1 MIRGK
6 KVGLRARQES
16 DLAVLHE
23 ELYNDVH
30 LFARADGRPWR
41 PASLPEHSGRKLVEP
56 SDEFAVF
63 SVVELA
69 TGELAGEGLL
79 WDIDLF
85 QRSAHL
91 GLSLR
96 PAYRGR
102 GLGGDLVRVLCT
114 YGFAIRGLRR
124 LQLETL
130 ADNDAMLGAA
140 EKAGFRREGTLRR
153 AMWVYGRELDQV
165 VLGMLHDEWQPEEG
179 EVP

>member
-1 MIRGK
+1 MIRGT

-23 ELYNDVH
+23 ELYNDVL

-41 PASLPEHSGRKLVEP
+41 PAPLPEHSGRKLAEP
-56 SDEFAVF
+56 TDEFAVF

-69 TGELAGEGLL
+69 TGELAGEAVL

-85 QRSAHL
+85 HRSAHL
-91 GLSLR
+91 GMSLR

-102 GLGGDLVRVLCT
+102 GLGGDVVRVLCT
-114 YGFAIRGLRR
+114 YGFAVRGLRR

-130 ADNDAMLGAA
+130 ADNDAMLAA
-140 EKAGFRREGTLRR
+140 AQKAGFRREGTLRR
-153 AMWVYGRELDQV
+153 AAWVYGRELDQV
-165 VLGMLHDEWQPEEG
+165 VLGMLHDEWQPDEAAQG
-179 EVP
+179 

>member
-23 ELYNDVH
+23 ELYNDVR
-30 LFARADGRPWR
+30 LFSRADGRPWR
-41 PASLPEHSGRKLVEP
+41 PASLPEHSGHRLLEP
-56 SDEFAVF
+56 SDDMAAF
-63 SVVELA
+63 SAVELA
-69 TGELAGEGLL
+69 TGELAGEAVL

-85 QRSAHL
+85 HRSAHL

-96 PAYRGR
+96 PAHRGR

-114 YGFAIRGLRR
+114 YGFVIRGLRR
-124 LQLETL
+124 LQVDTL
-130 ADNDAMLGAA
+130 ADNDAMIAAA

-153 AMWVYGRELDQV
+153 AAWVYGRELDQV
-165 VLGMLHDEWQPEEG
+165 VLGMLHDEWEPEEG
-179 EVP
+179 EL